1 MKAFESTPSA
11 AGDAGARRDPGTCTQ
26 GRRILGQNRGSRGQ
40 PGRLQESAKAAIRRL
55 RRRSCPS
62 PWAGMLRDHPVVRE
76 RGVDHAGDA
85 VYALLDWNLGG
96 YAEFVCVSAAL
107 CAPKPASLSIAEAG
121 AVPLAAL
128 TAWQGISTT
137 ENWRLGRPSS
147 SMRFGWGRPFAVQFA
162 RNKGARVIATASG
175 KNMDFVRQ
183 LGADTVIDYKAERFE
198 DAAVKVDVVFDLIGG
213 ETRERSWARFAPAD
227 PRVDPGSA
235 GRVQG
240 AAIWRPI
247 QGLYGG
253 AQSRPVD
260 RDRPFDRRKKGPA
273 IITRSYPLQA
283 ARDAQ
288 RFLEHEHPRGKVVL
302 TTARAKTR
310 AFMSRV
316 LIVDSHAVA
325 RAGYRQLL
333 ERNLPWISARPRANP
348 AC

>member
-1 MKAFESTPSA
+1 MKAVRIHSFGGPEMLAVDEIPVPVPKAGEYLVRIGGAGVNPVDYKIRQGGYPKITQAQLPITLGRDVCGIIQSSA
-11 AGDAGARRDPGTCTQ
+11 NG
-26 GRRILGQNRGSRGQ
+26 
-40 PGRLQESAKAAIRRL
+40 
-55 RRRSCPS
+55 
-62 PWAGMLRDHPVVRE
+62 
-76 RGVDHAGDA
+76 GVDHAGDA

-128 TAWQGISTT
+128 TAWQGIFDNGKLEAGQTILIHAGS
-137 ENWRLGRPSS
+137 G
-147 SMRFGWGRPFAVQFA
+147 GVGHFAVQFA

-213 ETRERSWARFAPAD
+213 ETRERSWGTLRPGGILVSTLGQPDESKARQYGVRSKGYTAEPNRAQLIEI
-227 PRVDPGSA
+227 
-235 GRVQG
+235 GRLIDEKKV
-240 AAIWRPI
+240 RP
-247 QGLYGG
+247 
-253 AQSRPVD
+253 
-260 RDRPFDRRKKGPA
+260 

-302 TTARAKTR
+302 TTG
-310 AFMSRV
+310 
-316 LIVDSHAVA
+316 
-325 RAGYRQLL
+325 AG
-333 ERNLPWISARPRANP
+333 
-348 AC
+348 